1 MTKGHKIIKMERIM
15 TAQRLSIAPV
25 NDTFKLPKEHGA
37 IVVFSM
43 ACLISLFLCRDN
55 LPLIALAE
63 VMLWAMILSLHR
75 PRQLLLIT
83 FVGMVVFLFG
93 PAPLPL
99 WIAVVYA
106 GSQVTSSRFSKIDS
120 WIRETLGLTGAILA
134 PIMVSYVVTEDL
146 PLHFTVA
153 AVLVAATLTGTAL
166 IRVSHRE
173 AGVSPNPVALLSLL
187 LWVSLAAFNSLIIAL
202 VLIPYVVQSLWILK
216 VPKPSFK
223 QFGQVQCL
231 CLIWVAMILTL
242 HILDRIPQ

>member
-1 MTKGHKIIKMERIM
+1 M

-37 IVVFSM
+37 VVVFSM
-43 ACLISLFLCRDN
+43 ACLISLLLCRDN
-55 LPLIALAE
+55 LPIIALAE
-63 VMLWAMILSLHR
+63 IVLWAMILSLHR
-75 PRQLLLIT
+75 PMQLLLIT
-83 FVGMVVFLFG
+83 SAGMAVLFFG
-93 PAPLPL
+93 PTPLAL

-106 GSQVTSSRFSKIDS
+106 GSQVTSSRCSKIDS
-120 WIRETLGLTGAILA
+120 WLRETLGLTGAILA
-134 PIMVSYVVTEDL
+134 PIMVSYVVTQDL

-173 AGVSPNPVALLSLL
+173 TGVSPNPVALLSLL

-202 VLIPYVVQSLWILK
+202 VLLPYIVQSLWILK

-223 QFGQVQCL
+223 QFGQIQCL
-231 CLIWVAMILTL
+231 CLLWVMMILTL
-242 HILDRIPQ
+242 HILDWIPPSL